1 MKLWLLR
8 HARVLVQSGL
18 CYGVSEVDADPAA
31 TDTTAQNF
39 ASIPARSSLLW
50 TSPSARALLL
60 ASAIRSRRPDI
71 AAPLMDARLQEMD
84 FGNWELQAWEHIPR
98 TAIDAWVTD
107 FADHRFGGKESAQ
120 EVIDRVAAALS
131 DASKLQVPEMVWVT
145 HAGVIRAVQFLLAS
159 GMRRRIL
166 SASEWPAS
174 AIGMGEWLCVE
185 V

>member
-1 MKLWLLR
+1 MSATNPFPEGSLDE
-8 HARVLVQSGL
+8 
-18 CYGVSEVDADPAA
+18 SE
-31 TDTTAQNF
+31 N
-39 ASIPARSSLLW
+39 I
-50 TSPSARALLL
+50 
-60 ASAIRSRRPDI
+60 
-71 AAPLMDARLQEMD
+71 
-84 FGNWELQAWEHIPR
+84 
-98 TAIDAWVTD
+98 
-107 FADHRFGGKESAQ
+107 
-120 EVIDRVAAALS
+120 RVAAALS